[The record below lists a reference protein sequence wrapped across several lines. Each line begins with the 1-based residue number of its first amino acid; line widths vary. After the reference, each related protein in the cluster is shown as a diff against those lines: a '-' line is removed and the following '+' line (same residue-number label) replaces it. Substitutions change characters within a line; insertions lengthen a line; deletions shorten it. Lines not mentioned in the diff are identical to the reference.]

1 MKNLFKLD
9 TKIFNKFTIVG
20 QMDIEQIELKGFS
33 RSFAELEMVIT
44 GSHFTLY
51 SRSWGLH

>member
-1 MKNLFKLD
+1 MKKPFKLD
-9 TKIFNKFTIVG
+9 VKIFDKFTIVG